1 MNHYEGN
8 IEDALSKHDIEAV
21 WEWLEHGGNP
31 RHITEYGDS
40 LLHIAALNDKT
51 DATKLLLDVGVDP
64 NNRNAEDLTPICYA
78 SKAETIIMLHEY
90 GASLTVEDGS
100 YGPPLHRA
108 ACGLSVEA
116 VTTMVA
122 LGADIY
128 AEPSD
133 GGLPAIYNSFLSD
146 NCKAILLA
154 FISMGFSVDGIEG
167 HPLLHYAYGSERLE
181 AVELLL
187 KLGADPTLKD
197 ENGRD
202 FEAFKEMVKERRKA
216 ADSQSVEAGQ
226 KVNPLLEK
234 LEKQLV
240 ETARLKEE
248 LND

>member
-40 LLHIAALNDKT
+40 LLHIAALNDNI

-64 NNRNAEDLTPICYA
+64 NNRNAENLTPICYA

-90 GASLTVEDGS
+90 GASLTVEDGN
-100 YGPPLHRA
+100 YGLPLHRA

-128 AEPSD
+128 AEPSE
-133 GGLPAIYNSFLSD
+133 GGLPAIYNTFLSD
-146 NCKAILLA
+146 NCKAMLLA
-154 FISMGFSVDGIEG
+154 FISMGFSVDGIDG

-181 AVELLL
+181 VVKLLL

-202 FEAFKEMVKERRKA
+202 FEAFKEMVNERRKA
-216 ADSQSVEAGQ
+216 ANSQSIDAEQ
-226 KVNPLLEK
+226 KVDPLLEK
-234 LEKQLV
+234 LEKQLK
-240 ETARLKEE
+240 ENNRLSKE
-248 LND
+248 LG